1 MGTLISWYKT
11 ACDSIRYDGIAI
23 LLWRILAKLL
33 SPVASVYT
41 QMLFEFD
48 LTQSIEPR
56 AARIKCTVGLATEA
70 ELEALVDQQLDRP
83 MPDDAELSDEDEYH
97 RAWLQHERARMRNEY
112 REWFRAGELCFVA
125 RVGDEIAH
133 NNWLHVYGCAH
144 LSSRPID
151 IGPGEVYAAE
161 GYTSVRWRGQRLH
174 EEVNA
179 YMLRYA
185 KDRGYRL
192 AYTITD
198 IIKAGAR
205 RGILR
210 VGWRKRG
217 QHVTITPRRLGR
229 TWLVRISGDVA
240 PIARDFQGISL
251 RS

>member
-1 MGTLISWYKT
+1 MRTLISWYQT
-11 ACDSIRYDGIAI
+11 VANSLRYEGIPI

-41 QMLFEFD
+41 QMLFEYD
-48 LTQSIEPR
+48 LTRSIEPR
-56 AARIKCTVGLATEA
+56 PARIKCTVGLATEA
-70 ELEALVDQQLDRP
+70 ELDALVDQQLDRP
-83 MPDDAELSDEDEYH
+83 LPDDAELSDEDEYH
-97 RAWLQHERARMRNEY
+97 RAWLHRERARLRNEY

-151 IGPGEVYAAE
+151 LGPGEVYAAE
-161 GYTSVRWRGQRLH
+161 GSTAVRWRGKRVH

-179 YMLRYA
+179 FMLRYA
-185 KDRGYRL
+185 QDRGYRL

-198 IIKAGAR
+198 ITKAGAR

-217 QHVTITPRRLGR
+217 QHITITPRRLGR
-229 TWLVRISGDVA
+229 TWMFRLSGDVG
-240 PIARDFQGISL
+240 PIARDFMGISL

>member
-1 MGTLISWYKT
+1 MRTLINWYHLVSN
-11 ACDSIRYDGIAI
+11 SIRYEGIPI
-23 LLWRILAKLL
+23 LLWRIMAKLL
-33 SPVASVYT
+33 SPVVSIYT

-48 LTQSIEPR
+48 LTQPIEPR
-56 AARIKCTVGLATEA
+56 SARIKCTVGLATEA

-83 MPDDAELSDEDEYH
+83 IPDDVELSDEDEYH
-97 RAWLQHERARMRNEY
+97 RAWLQRERARMRNEY

-125 RVGDEIAH
+125 RVGDDIAH

-151 IGPGEVYAAE
+151 LGPGEVYAAE
-161 GYTSVRWRGQRLH
+161 GLTSVHWRGKRVH

-185 KDRGYRL
+185 QDRGYRL

-217 QHVTITPRRLGR
+217 QHITIKPRRLGR
-229 TWLVRISGDVA
+229 TWMVCLYGDVE
-240 PIARDFQGISL
+240 PIARAFQGISL
-251 RS
+251 RN